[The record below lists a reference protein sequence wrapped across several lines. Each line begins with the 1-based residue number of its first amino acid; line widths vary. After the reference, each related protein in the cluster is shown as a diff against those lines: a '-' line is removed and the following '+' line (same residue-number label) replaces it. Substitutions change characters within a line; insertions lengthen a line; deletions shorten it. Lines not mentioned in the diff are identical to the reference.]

1 MRKRWSALLL
11 MVALLCSLTGCKG
24 EVASG
29 EREESAGTGYGVTQ
43 KSVLTLQDLYFLRP
57 GTARDEV
64 SGALGS
70 PLSYALT
77 ESDTDTYR
85 LTDGETLV
93 LTYNENE
100 KITAAVFT
108 DTSGKKQDFF
118 SYLNSLG
125 ILKNYHS
132 AGELEEEE
140 EQTPEQEEP
149 VEKPQTQPIINT
161 DSGYFSTKRYRYE
174 MVEQLLKEGVE
185 RETVVSALG
194 RPNSFSSVKFAEDS
208 YIIDVYV
215 MEDGSSLL
223 LDYGY
228 TRTALRAVQKVKG
241 SEVSTYLGTWGQA
254 EKPDGFVRY
263 TRNQSVFNTLKK
275 NTKPSEI
282 YLRFGEPDWL
292 EGSADRY
299 RDAYMLLNGGVLYL
313 DFGAD
318 HAGLTAAV
326 LQKSDGSV
334 VNYTLK

>member
-1 MRKRWSALLL
+1 MRKRWIALLL
-11 MVALLCSLTGCKG
+11 MGALLCSLTGCK
-24 EVASG
+24 EEEAPSA
-29 EREESAGTGYGVTQ
+29 REESAGTGYGVTQ

-57 GTARDEV
+57 GTDRAEV
-64 SGALGS
+64 SVALGS
-70 PLSYALT
+70 PVSYALV

-100 KITAAVFT
+100 KITAAVLT
-108 DTSGKKQDFF
+108 DTAGKKQDFF
-118 SYLNSLG
+118 SYLNRLG
-125 ILKNYHS
+125 ILKNYHA
-132 AGELEEEE
+132 AGEAEEE
-140 EQTPEQEEP
+140 EQPPAQEEP
-149 VEKPQTQPIINT
+149 VKKPETQPIINP
-161 DSGYFSTKRYRYE
+161 DSGYFSTKRYDYE

-194 RPNSFSSVKFAEDS
+194 KPNSFSSVNFTKDS

-228 TRTALRAVQKVKG
+228 TRTTLRAVQKVKG

-282 YLRFGEPDWL
+282 YRRFGEPDWL
-292 EGSADRY
+292 EGDADRY

-318 HAGLTAAV
+318 HAGLTAAM
-326 LQKSDGSV
+326 LQKADGSV
-334 VNYTLK
+334 VNYTLR